1 MIIIIIIIIEPHVS
15 LLVSL
20 ILLYA
25 LLCKNIAPDAFLY
38 KDVHVYAR
46 LGLIH
51 SLLKLPV
58 YLLSLVYT
66 CMSLIFDP
74 PTHPTQREIKRLF
87 VLASCSRRERDSKR
101 RLMRQERERQERQ
114 KREREGGREEKNTE

>member
-1 MIIIIIIIIEPHVS
+1 MIIIIIIIEPHVS

-58 YLLSLVYT
+58 YLLSLLYT
-66 CMSLIFDP
+66 CM
-74 PTHPTQREIKRLF
+74 
-87 VLASCSRRERDSKR
+87 
-101 RLMRQERERQERQ
+101 
-114 KREREGGREEKNTE
+114 